1 MKAAKIDYYNSAVTH
16 AQRKHEVRVKICRE
30 TTNENSNL
38 LSKIQRLYLIELA
51 AIRIRVRSL

>member
-1 MKAAKIDYYNSAVTH
+1 MKAAKIDYYNNAVNH
-16 AQRKHEVRVKICRE
+16 AQRKREIRIKICRE

-38 LSKIQRLYLIELA
+38 LDKIQRLYLIELA